1 MEKKKIYIFFTYP
14 INTVG
19 GTHMYVAGKATY
31 LKKLNW
37 EVRVFFDGSTK
48 KTLIASLS
56 EYAESGYG
64 CNFLSQPPY
73 RFTKIEQE
81 ECLAFLMRRLNIL
94 NPDECEIMIESH
106 YNTTAYWAELFAEKI
121 GGKHFFICCDEFYRP
136 APHSL
141 PSLRKTYE
149 DNLDFFYFKW
159 QRKEI
164 ITYNTSFNGLFN
176 GYKNVTRPL
185 GYIPEKLIIEMNPIQ
200 DVDFPQF
207 KEIPRLD
214 WNICHVGR
222 SAKSYVPHL
231 IEGVGELARRYP
243 DKKINFIM
251 VGNADERSYLINE
264 TFKNLPNVKL
274 TLFGDMVPIPR
285 ILFSKV
291 DVVCAISQSARFVA
305 DEGILTICGNVDF
318 PEKTPGVFGY
328 DTEEM
333 GHGAPTFSYIEA
345 LENVLV
351 KRLYNDKEYTLPK
364 LLPAEFYY
372 EKFWSVVERASKTK
386 EYYTERLSQNRSRHW
401 FAPFPFAAISRGTKV
416 IFFGATEIASDY
428 FKQILCQQNCTVEIS
443 PDGVK
448 KLNNEPY
455 CQVLATVDEH
465 PENFDDSVVGF
476 ERLKQLDYDAI
487 ILTVYSQNVDSARE
501 KILEIV
507 PQMADRIICNLKFID
522 IYRMEHKEIRL
533 FED

>member
-14 INTVG
+14 IEKIG
-19 GTHMYVAGKATY
+19 GTQMYTAGKTKYLEKLGWEVYVFTCDEKVEKSAISFMTEY
-31 LKKLNW
+31 LKSGGGC
-37 EVRVFFDGSTK
+37 FF
-48 KTLIASLS
+48 LS
-56 EYAESGYG
+56 E
-64 CNFLSQPPY
+64 PPY
-73 RFTKIEQE
+73 RFDE
-81 ECLAFLMRRLNIL
+81 ETQNHCINFMLQKLNL
-94 NPDECEIMIESH
+94 PAPNQYEIIIESH
-106 YNTTAYWAELFAEKI
+106 EDKLAYWAELLAEKLQAR
-121 GGKHFFICCDEFYRP
+121 HFFVCCNEIYR
-136 APHSL
+136 STFND
-141 PSLRKTYE
+141 LRKTYA

-159 QRKEI
+159 RRNEIATRTNSSVWQR
-164 ITYNTSFNGLFN
+164 LFN
-176 GYKNVTRPL
+176 GYKNVTNPL
-185 GYIPEKLIIEMNPIQ
+185 IDMPSVSIEMNPIQ
-200 DVDFPQF
+200 DLDFP
-207 KEIPRLD
+207 KIEKILRLD

-222 SAKSYVPHL
+222 SAKPYVLHV
-231 IEGVGELARRYP
+231 IRGVGELARRHP

-251 VGNADERSYLINE
+251 VGNADERSDLINE

-274 TLFGDMVPIPR
+274 TLLGDMVPIPR

-305 DEGILTICGNVDF
+305 NEGILTICANADF

-328 DTEEM
+328 DTEEI
-333 GHGAPTFSYIEA
+333 GHGKTTFSYIEA

-351 KRLYNDKEYTLPK
+351 KKIYDDKKYTLSK

-386 EYYTERLSQNRSRHW
+386 EYYIERLSQNRSRHW
-401 FAPFPFAAISRGTKV
+401 FAPFPFAAISRGTRV

-428 FKQILCQQNCTVEIS
+428 FKQILCQQNCTIEIS

-465 PENFDDSVVGF
+465 PENFDNSVVGF

-522 IYRMEHKEIRL
+522 IYRMKHKEIRL